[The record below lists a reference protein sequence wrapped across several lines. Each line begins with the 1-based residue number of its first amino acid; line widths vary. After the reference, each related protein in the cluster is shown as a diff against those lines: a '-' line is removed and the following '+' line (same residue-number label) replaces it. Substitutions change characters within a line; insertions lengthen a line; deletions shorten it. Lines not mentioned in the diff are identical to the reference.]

1 MAGGEVEELFAGGGA
16 GGVGPGFG
24 EDGTIDSGGDGD
36 GGVGGVGEEVVDGDG
51 GGVGVG
57 GGAGDGA
64 CFARGE
70 GELVGVGVVGA
81 GDGGLDRE
89 GFFGAV
95 HKGQSPNVLRGGSA
109 AGQEAQG
116 GEDGEDS
123 ALFNHKSSLFHR
135 I

>member
-51 GGVGVG
+51 GGI
-57 GGAGDGA
+57 
-64 CFARGE
+64 
-70 GELVGVGVVGA
+70 GVGVVGA

-89 GFFGAV
+89 GVIGAV
-95 HKGQSPNVLRGGSA
+95 HEGQ
-109 AGQEAQG
+109 
-116 GEDGEDS
+116 
-123 ALFNHKSSLFHR
+123 
-135 I
+135 